1 MCFIVSQM
9 KIAGPLYSMIIFFSW
24 GLNLDTSK
32 DKYRFE
38 VPATKKNQD
47 VEYFSMIFQ
56 HTENG
61 ADLIMAWDVVEVRL
75 PIQYTEK

>member
-1 MCFIVSQM
+1 MLYCIPNENSWTIVFNDN
-9 KIAGPLYSMIIFFSW
+9 LFSW